1 MTDTTPM
8 PLISVIVPTF
18 ERSDMLPRALDSI
31 YAQTWPNIQVVV
43 VDDDLPGSQ
52 WQARTQAALEPYLRR
67 PNFIYTT
74 TTGAVGGGAAR
85 NQALRLCTGEYIA
98 YLDDDDLFYPEKLEK
113 QVRFMLDHGLDASYH
128 DVEWLDANGKLV
140 ERRVLDYATGF
151 STEELLKTHILR
163 SLCPTAV
170 YMIRRDR
177 LLETEG
183 FGETPS
189 GQDFILMLRCIESG
203 MSIGYL
209 PGVYVTQFL
218 HNGRRISLGSNKVR
232 GENMLYE
239 LKHRYFHLL
248 TRKERRYVKFRHYA
262 VLSFAS
268 LRSHRPIRAA
278 LHGAHTV
285 LISPGSCLKEGIRY
299 FRSKTGGKG

>member
-1 MTDTTPM
+1 MTDPM
-8 PLISVIVPTF
+8 TNPTISVIVPTF

-31 YAQTWPNIQVVV
+31 YAQTWPQLQVIV
-43 VDDDLPGSQ
+43 VDDNIPGSR
-52 WQARTQAALEPYLRR
+52 WQIQTQAALEPYRQR
-67 PNFIYTT
+67 PDFLYTT
-74 TTGAVGGGAAR
+74 TSGATGGGAAR
-85 NQALRLCTGEYIA
+85 NHALKLCTGEYVA
-98 YLDDDDLFYPEKLEK
+98 FLDDDDRFHPEKLEK
-113 QVRFMLDHGLDASYH
+113 QIRFMLDNGLDASYH
-128 DVEWLDANGKLV
+128 DVEWVDGNGKLV
-140 ERRVLDYATGF
+140 ERRVLDYAEGF
-151 STEELLKTHILR
+151 TTEQLLKAHILH

-170 YMIRRDR
+170 YMFRREP
-177 LLETEG
+177 LLATEG

-203 MSIGYL
+203 METGYL
-209 PGVYVTQFL
+209 PGVYVTQYL
-218 HNGRRISLGSNKVR
+218 HQGRRISLGSNKVR

-248 TRKERRYVKFRHYA
+248 TGKERRYVKFRHYA

-268 LRSHRPIRAA
+268 LRSRRPIRAA

-285 LISPGSCLKEGIRY
+285 LVSPGNCVKEGIRY